1 MSISSVSTQTPV
13 YAPPQTQQQP
23 TPVAK
28 DPNKQDDTVQQVAK
42 APLPPGQGTRV
53 DQLA

>member
-13 YAPPQTQQQP
+13 YAPQQAQAQP
-23 TPVAK
+23 TPVQNDK
-28 DPNKQDDTVQQVAK
+28 TQQDDSSQQVTK
-42 APLPPGQGTRV
+42 AALPPGQGTKV